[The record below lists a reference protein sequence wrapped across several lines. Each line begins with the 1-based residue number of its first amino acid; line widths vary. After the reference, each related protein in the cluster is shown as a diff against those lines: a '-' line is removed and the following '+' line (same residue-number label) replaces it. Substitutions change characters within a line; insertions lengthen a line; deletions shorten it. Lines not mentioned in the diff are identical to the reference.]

1 MVVAI
6 IGIVLVVGSVA
17 GGAFLASRGKK
28 MDVQEWSVGGRRF
41 GTWLFWFL
49 LAGETFT
56 ASALLG
62 SSQAIFSGGAPGFFV
77 LGTVA
82 LAAPVGYFLVPRIQ
96 RAGKVH
102 GLTTMGDFFTMR
114 FNSRWFGSLLT
125 VFGIIALLLYTRV
138 QLTGLSLILETLFGT
153 GIPSMAY
160 VFAGGLLV
168 VVFVFTGGMRSA
180 AFVAVVKDILLVL
193 MLLIVGIGAANAAGV
208 DSIGGIFDAVK
219 AVHPDAGTLPGIG
232 GHASMNE
239 WWWMSFLLLTPLGA
253 FALPHAFQVA
263 YTARDSTS
271 VRKNQIIQ
279 PLYSLFYVLIAV
291 IALAAIV
298 ALPNLPAKQAN
309 GSLLIFVASNYPD
322 WVIGLL
328 AGCGVI
334 VALVPTAVI
343 MITASSMFTS
353 NVLGEIK
360 PNLKRSLGA
369 TRISVIV
376 FTLLAVVI
384 TAFNSDALLS
394 IMTGVYSAVG
404 QLAPALFLSFL
415 WRRTTAVGLTVGAVA
430 GGAIVS
436 IPALGSAVLA
446 MFPAGTVVGLPALLI
461 NLVLAVTVSLLTT
474 RPPAS
479 AIAVGIPEA
488 ATTGTDAGADV
499 GAGRQS
505 VESV

>member
-1 MVVAI
+1 MVVTL
-6 IGIVLVVGSVA
+6 IGVVLVVGSVA
-17 GGAFLASRGKK
+17 GGAFLASRGTK

-96 RAGKVH
+96 RAGKIN
-102 GLTTMGDFFTMR
+102 GLTTMGDFFSAR

-153 GIPSMAY
+153 AIPSMAY
-160 VFAGGLLV
+160 VFAGGLIV

-193 MLLIVGIGAANAAGV
+193 MLIIVAVGAAHAAGV
-208 DSIGGIFDAVK
+208 DSVGGIFDAVK
-219 AVHPDAGTLPGIG
+219 NAHPDAGTLPGIG

-263 YTARDSTS
+263 YTARDAAA

-279 PLYSLFYVLIAV
+279 PVYSLFYVLIAV

-309 GSLLIFVASNYPD
+309 GSLLIFVAGNYPE
-322 WVIGLL
+322 WVVGLL

-360 PNLKRSLGA
+360 PSLKRSLGA
-369 TRISVIV
+369 TRVSVIV
-376 FTLLAVVI
+376 FTLLGVLI
-384 TAFNSDALLS
+384 TAFNSEALLS

-415 WRRTTAVGLTVGAVA
+415 WRRTTAVGLTVGAIA
-430 GGAIVS
+430 GGAIVA

-446 MFPAGTVVGLPALLI
+446 VFPTGTVVGLPALI
-461 NLVLAVTVSLLTT
+461 VNLLLAILVSRLTT
-474 RPPAS
+474 QPPAT
-479 AIAVGIPEA
+479 AIAVGMPETVNADADASTPVPA
-488 ATTGTDAGADV
+488 AK
-499 GAGRQS
+499 S
-505 VESV
+505 V

>member
-6 IGIVLVVGSVA
+6 IGVILVVGSVA
-17 GGAFLASRGKK
+17 GGAFLASRGTKV
-28 MDVQEWSVGGRRF
+28 DVQEWSVGGRRF

-96 RAGKVH
+96 RAGKVN
-102 GLTTMGDFFTMR
+102 GLTTMGDFFSAR
-114 FNSRWFGSLLT
+114 FNARWFGGLIT

-153 GIPSMAY
+153 AIPSMAY
-160 VFAGGLLV
+160 VFAGGFLV
-168 VVFVFTGGMRSA
+168 VVFVFIGGMRSA

-193 MLLIVGIGAANAAGV
+193 MLLIVAVGAAHAAGV
-208 DSIGGIFDAVK
+208 DSVAGIFDEVRNM
-219 AVHPDAGTLPGIG
+219 HPDAGTLPGIG

-263 YTARDSTS
+263 YTARNSAA

-291 IALAAIV
+291 IALAAIL

-309 GSLLIFVASNYPD
+309 GSLLIFVASNYPE
-322 WVIGLL
+322 WVVGLL

-360 PNLKRSLGA
+360 PSLKRSLGA
-369 TRISVIV
+369 TRVSVIV
-376 FTLLAVVI
+376 FTLLGVLI
-384 TAFNSDALLS
+384 TAFNSEALLS

-430 GGAIVS
+430 GGAIVLV
-436 IPALGSAVLA
+436 PALGSAVLTA
-446 MFPAGTVVGLPALLI
+446 FPAGTVVGLPALVI
-461 NLVLAVTVSLLTT
+461 NLLLAIVVSLLTK
-474 RPPAS
+474 RPPVG
-479 AIAVGIPEA
+479 AIAVGMPEISTAGVDADAEA
-488 ATTGTDAGADV
+488 AASL
-499 GAGRQS
+499 QS
-505 VESV
+505 AKSL